1 MKRAFLFS
9 FLIFQC
15 LLTAYGQQETYFY
28 KIQEIANRER
38 LYTNLL
44 IRLDSLKKTRRPNDS
59 FVKIF
64 FDRDVDFGFTHRRII
79 IALNSTHYEINLLV
93 KQDTICYCST
103 SFFDEYQSNS
113 YFDYFNE
120 KHSKRKVDT
129 IRALRFLSFRNSFYH
144 SKKSL
149 NDLKRELERHRN
161 YAFYCGDGLTS
172 KQNDA
177 VLLDSIVQRQDIK
190 ELTNMLSSINC
201 ETQQYGIYGLD
212 ELRKKGLNIPAF
224 VDKITE
230 YIKKRNSD
238 LVTCAADIYPVIAKA
253 YN

>member
-1 MKRAFLFS
+1 MKRTLLLS

-15 LLTAYGQQETYFY
+15 LSTAYGQQETYFY
-28 KIQEIANRER
+28 KIQEIANSER
-38 LYTNLL
+38 LCTNLL

-64 FDRDVDFGFTHRRII
+64 FDRDVDFGFTHRRIK
-79 IALNSTHYEINLLV
+79 IALNSTQYEINLLV
-93 KQDTICYCST
+93 IRDTICYSST
-103 SFFDEYQSNS
+103 LLFGEQVGNS
-113 YFDYFNE
+113 YRDYFN
-120 KHSKRKVDT
+120 KKQGKRKIDSL
-129 IRALRFLSFRNSFYH
+129 RALRFLSLRNGFYH

-149 NDLKRELERHRN
+149 NDLKRELDNHRN

-172 KQNDA
+172 KQRDA
-177 VLLDSIVQRQDIK
+177 VLLDSLVQRQDIH

-201 ETQQYGIYGLD
+201 ETQQYGVHGINQ
-212 ELRKKGLNIPAF
+212 LRKKGLNIP
-224 VDKITE
+224 VYVNTITE